1 MKADLTRSTF
11 RRERHYASVR
21 IQQGR
26 VGMDADWNEQADIE
40 AYLDET
46 TRIDVIG
53 GCGFPIHAAGFG
65 LSPTPD
71 GRDLVLSP
79 GRGYVDGILIENDAE
94 AIALVDSSDTTLEL
108 ASVVL
113 DGREL
118 EAGEWLEV
126 LAPASSALVQIAKVD
141 AASLTVEYTGTL

>member
-21 IQQGR
+21 MQQGR

-53 GCGFPIHAAGFG
+53 SCGFPIHAAGFG
-65 LSPTPD
+65 LAPTPD
-71 GRDLVLSP
+71 GLDLVLSP
-79 GRGYVDGILIENDAE
+79 GRGYVDGILCEVDAE
-94 AIALVDSSDTTLEL
+94 AVAVESAKPGELVL
-108 ASVVL
+108 ASIVL

-118 EAGEWLEV
+118 VVGEWLEV
-126 LAPASSALVQIAKVD
+126 SATGVGPTPWTPRRGASASARR
-141 AASLTVEYTGTL
+141 STRTR